1 MPHAS
6 FKIKPGVDQNETPA
20 LNEAGL
26 STTNLIRFIYDR
38 NGNGLVQKLG
48 GWTKYYSNPFSKVI
62 RAIWPWQDI
71 NSSDHLAIGLQNASG
86 GFESSIN
93 ILTDGVLSDVTPQYL
108 VANPALS
115 LETVDGSP
123 LVRVTDP
130 SASGVNSFCTVYIS
144 TQISIGG
151 LILFGLYECIEYTGN
166 TYQITAVDILGNPQN
181 AETSTI
187 DAYVPEILV
196 YSGTGIITI
205 NLPNHGYNVGD
216 TFSVLIPLSVGGIT
230 FYGDYIIQTVVDEN
244 SFQFNSSLAPSYTEA
259 KFINN
264 GKANYTYNFG
274 VATSQ
279 VGSGYGVGGY
289 GMGGYGYGLD
299 TPVIFNGDNIP
310 ALNWSFDNWGSYLTS
325 IALDTEVAT
334 NAESASANGTTATI
348 TFDELFIPP
357 VGQSVTLSGF
367 SPPEWNQITY
377 IDTSS
382 SGSFTFATD
391 LTGSPTTLGNFKI
404 NYAPYQPIYLFDP
417 LGGQPISVTISN
429 APPYNDGLFVAMPQR
444 QLVSWGC
451 TFDGIPDPLL
461 IRWSDVNNF
470 NDWIGTVIN
479 QAGSYRIPKG
489 SKIVGG
495 VQAQQQG
502 LIFTDLGVWSMQYI
516 GPPYVYGFNEIATGC
531 GLIARKAV
539 AAIAGTVYWMGTSQ
553 FFSLSGSGVQ
563 PVPCPVWDVIFQDL
577 DTDNLDKIRVAV
589 NSLFGEISWFYP
601 NLSSGGENNS
611 YVKYNVY
618 LNCWDYG
625 TMSRTAWSDQ
635 SVLGKPIGADPVS
648 GYLYQ
653 HETSNTADGVPMN
666 SFFRTGYFAMSEAD
680 VKSFV
685 DEVWPDMKWGFFEGS
700 QNARVYIT
708 FYVTDF
714 AGQAPEQYGPYLM
727 TESTQWFNPRFRG
740 RLVSIQLS
748 SELNEEEDYDSFW
761 RIGNIRYRLQ
771 QDGRY

>member
-26 STTNLIRFIYDR
+26 SSTNLIRFIYDR

-71 NSSDHLAIGLQNASG
+71 NGSDHLAIGLQNATG

-93 ILTDGVLSDVTPQYL
+93 ILTDGVINDVTPQFL
-108 VANPALS
+108 VSNPAVD

-123 LVRVTDP
+123 IVRITDP
-130 SASGVNSFCTVYIS
+130 NASGVNSFCTVYIS

-151 LILFGLYECIEYTGN
+151 LVLFGLYECYPYIGN
-166 TYQITAVDILGNPQN
+166 TYQITAVDVLGQPVN
-181 AETSTI
+181 AESS
-187 DAYVPEILV
+187 AAGGVVPEISVL
-196 YSGTGIITI
+196 TGSSVITI
-205 NLPNHGYNVGD
+205 NFPNHGYNVGD
-216 TFSVLIPLSVGGIT
+216 TFTILIPLVVGGIT
-230 FYGDYIIQTVVDEN
+230 FYGEYIIQTIVNED
-244 SFQFNSSLAPSYTEA
+244 SFQFNSSLLPTSPEA
-259 KFINN
+259 KYINN

-274 VATSQ
+274 IPASQ
-279 VGSGYGVGGY
+279 IGTGYGVGGY
-289 GMGGYGYGLD
+289 GRGGYGYGVD
-299 TPVIFNGDNIP
+299 TPVVFNGDNIP

-325 IALDTEVAT
+325 IALDTAVAT
-334 NAESASANGTTATI
+334 NAESASGAGSTATI
-348 TFDELFIPP
+348 GYDESYTIP
-357 VGQSVTLSGF
+357 VGCSVTLSDF
-367 SPPEWNQITY
+367 APSNWNRIVYVTA
-377 IDTSS
+377 SS
-382 SGSFTFATD
+382 SGSFTFDTTTSGGS
-391 LTGSPTTLGNFKI
+391 LSGSPTTLGNFKV

-461 IRWSDVNNF
+461 VRWSDVNDF
-470 NDWIGTVIN
+470 NSWVGTVIN

-495 VQAQQQG
+495 LQAQQQG

-539 AAIAGTVYWMGTSQ
+539 AAISGTVYWMGQSQ
-553 FFSLSGSGVQ
+553 FFSISGSGVQ

-577 DTDNLDKIRVAV
+577 DTSNLDKIRVAV

-653 HETSNTADGVPMN
+653 HETSPNADGVAMN
-666 SFFRTGYFAMSEAD
+666 SFFRTGYFAMTEAD
-680 VKSFV
+680 IKSFV
-685 DEVWPDMKWGFFEGS
+685 DEVWPDMKWGLYDGD
-700 QNARVYIT
+700 QNATVYIT

-714 AGQAPEQYGPYLM
+714 AGQDPEVYGPYPM
-727 TESTQWFNPRFRG
+727 TQDTKWFNPRFRG
-740 RLVSIQLS
+740 RLISIQLS
-748 SELNEEEDYDSFW
+748 SNDLDSFW
-761 RIGNIRYRLQ
+761 RLGNIRYRLQ
-771 QDGRY
+771 PDGRY